1 MNDFEKMAKLL
12 QGCDAE
18 GNVYTDK
25 QLEEMKEVSVSNK
38 IEGTTS
44 ADTTSVSVDNKAGST
59 ELAFE
64 GDKDEE
70 LSEIPSFLRGYVKN
84 EEDDLLADFVKEFS
98 KRNNAIN
105 REKIRKQEEAMQRAI
120 AKEEAKLRKRSK
132 KKSWLDKIFR

>member
-38 IEGTTS
+38 VEGTTS
-44 ADTTSVSVDNKAGST
+44 ASVDNKAGSA

-70 LSEIPSFLRGYVKN
+70 LSAIPSFLRGYVKK

-105 REKIRKQEEAMQRAI
+105 RERIRKQEEAMQRAI

-132 KKSWLDKIFR
+132 KKSWLAKIFR